1 MQTIASNSHDF
12 CEYAECVQSINAL
25 MCRLLYILVA
35 YTDLFSLPLV
45 RCEEEEDI
53 VENEEEEEV
62 EEIEEEEEM
71 EEEVEEV
78 EEEEEEVEDGA
89 EENGEDSKPKTKT
102 GFVPGLAPPKIPEG
116 EKVDFDDIHRK
127 RMEKDLNELGTLIE
141 AHFEKRKKEEEE
153 LLSLTD
159 RIEKRRS
166 DRAEQMKIR
175 AEREKER
182 QNKVN
187 EEKARKEDE
196 EAKKKADDD
205 ARKKMILSNLS
216 FTGYKTQT
224 GPKRQT
230 EREKKKKIL
239 NERRKELTIDHM
251 REDALK
257 EKAKELWERVHQ
269 LEAEKFELQYQ
280 ATKQK
285 YEVTVLRNRVSDHQK
300 IPKGKKRGL
309 RK

>member
-1 MQTIASNSHDF
+1 M
-12 CEYAECVQSINAL
+12 
-25 MCRLLYILVA
+25 
-35 YTDLFSLPLV
+35 
-45 RCEEEEDI
+45 
-53 VENEEEEEV
+53 
-62 EEIEEEEEM
+62 
-71 EEEVEEV
+71 
-78 EEEEEEVEDGA
+78 
-89 EENGEDSKPKTKT
+89 
-102 GFVPGLAPPKIPEG
+102 APPKIPEG

-127 RMEKDLNELGTLIE
+127 RMEKDLTELQTLIE

-153 LLSLTD
+153 LISLTD

-166 DRAEQMKIR
+166 ERAEQLKIR

-182 QNKVN
+182 QTRVA

-196 EAKKKADDD
+196 EMKKKAEDD

-239 NERRKELTIDHM
+239 NERRTELNVEHM
-251 REDALK
+251 REDALR
-257 EKAKELWERVHQ
+257 EKAKELWEKLHQ
-269 LEAEKFELQYQ
+269 LEAERFDLQDQQ
-280 ATKQK
+280 AKQK
-285 YEVTVLRNRVSDHQK
+285 YEITVLRNRVSDHQK
-300 IPKGKKRGL
+300 VSSKGRRSKRGL

>member
-1 MQTIASNSHDF
+1 M
-12 CEYAECVQSINAL
+12 
-25 MCRLLYILVA
+25 
-35 YTDLFSLPLV
+35 
-45 RCEEEEDI
+45 
-53 VENEEEEEV
+53 
-62 EEIEEEEEM
+62 
-71 EEEVEEV
+71 
-78 EEEEEEVEDGA
+78 
-89 EENGEDSKPKTKT
+89 
-102 GFVPGLAPPKIPEG
+102 APPKIPEG

-127 RMEKDLNELGTLIE
+127 RMEKDLTELQTLIE

-166 DRAEQMKIR
+166 ERAEQMKIR
-175 AEREKER
+175 AERERER
-182 QNKVN
+182 QNRVA
-187 EEKARKEDE
+187 EERARKEDE
-196 EAKKKADDD
+196 EAKKKAEDD

-239 NERRKELTIDHM
+239 SERRTELNVDHM
-251 REDALK
+251 REDALR
-257 EKAKELWERVHQ
+257 EKAKELWEKVRQ
-269 LEAEKFELQYQ
+269 LEAEKFDLQYEH
-280 ATKQK
+280 AKQK

-300 IPKGKKRGL
+300 VSKGRRSKRGL